1 MRGNRRLNHVLHM
14 AGIVQMRHDTPCRAY
29 YRRRLADGKT
39 PT

>member
-14 AGIVQMRHDTPCRAY
+14 AGIVQMRHDTPGRAY
-29 YRRRLADGKT
+29 YRRKLADGKT